1 MNEERAAFFSH
12 KRERAGGGKNGKIP
26 PGTWKGDAVSK
37 GKRNMNFEKKNGAR
51 MKTDAPARP
60 V

>member
-12 KRERAGGGKNGKIP
+12 KRESGLGKKNGEIP

-37 GKRNMNFEKKNGAR
+37 GKRNMNFEKKWS
-51 MKTDAPARP
+51 
-60 V
+60 